1 MAFLW
6 LCYGVTM
13 KPIVKKNHPKRNLLS
28 VLRFFNFLYL
38 CILFYFYMK
47 IIIAGA
53 GDVGFH
59 LAKLLSYESQD
70 TFIIDMDAEKLNYIN
85 NHLDVITKKGD
96 ATSIELL
103 KEIGIGSA
111 DLLLAVTESQNT
123 NFTISV
129 IGKALGVKTTIAR
142 IDNPEFVK
150 NDEIDF
156 KSFGLD
162 FMISPEELA
171 ANEIK
176 MLLNQSS
183 FNETVAFENGLFNVM
198 GTCLGYKS
206 PLLDLTVKEAKD
218 KFSNVD
224 FITIAIKRDNVS
236 QTIIPRGDTVYNLK
250 DQVYFSIPNYSID
263 KIYPIVGEKQIN
275 IKNVMI
281 LGGSG
286 IGSKTAR
293 NLCKENFKV
302 KLIEKNKE
310 KALNLAEEL
319 TNALVINGDGRDIEL
334 LEEENIR
341 EMDAF
346 VAVTGDSE
354 TNIMSCLVAKSKG
367 VKKTV
372 ALVENMDYMN
382 ISQTIGI
389 DTLINKKLLAASS
402 IFRHIRKGE
411 ILALAN
417 LHNIDAEV
425 FEFEVQP
432 NAKVTKKPI
441 RELRFPREA
450 VFGGI
455 IRDGKALMSFGDF
468 QIESGDKAIVF
479 CLPEAISK
487 VEDLF
492 N

>member
-1 MAFLW
+1 
-6 LCYGVTM
+6 
-13 KPIVKKNHPKRNLLS
+13 
-28 VLRFFNFLYL
+28 
-38 CILFYFYMK
+38 MK

-70 TFIIDMDAEKLNYIN
+70 TYIIDFDGEKLNYIN

-96 ATSIELL
+96 ATSIKLL
-103 KEIGIGSA
+103 NEIGIDSA
-111 DLLLAVTESQNT
+111 DLLLAVTDSQNT

-129 IGKALGVKTTIAR
+129 IGKALGAKKTIAR
-142 IDNPEFVK
+142 IKNQEFLK
-150 NDEIDF
+150 NDHINFEEY
-156 KSFGLD
+156 GVD

-171 ANEIK
+171 ADEIK

-183 FNETVAFENGLFNVM
+183 FNDTVAFENGLFNVM
-198 GTCLGYKS
+198 GTSLTYKS
-206 PLLDLTVKEAKD
+206 PLVDLTVKEAKE
-218 KFSNVD
+218 KFSTVD
-224 FITIAIKRDNVS
+224 FITIAIKREGIA
-236 QTIIPRGDTVYNLK
+236 QTIIPRGDSVYKVK
-250 DQVYFSIPNYSID
+250 DQVYFSVPKHSID
-263 KIYPIVGEKQIN
+263 KLYPIVGQEHIK

-281 LGGSG
+281 LGGSS
-286 IGSKTAR
+286 IGTKTTR
-293 NLCKENFKV
+293 NLCKENYKV

-310 KALNLAEEL
+310 KANTLAEEL
-319 TNALVINGDGRDIEL
+319 NHALIIQGDGRDIEL

-346 VAVTGDSE
+346 IAVTGDSE

-372 ALVENMDYMN
+372 ALVENMDYIN

-389 DTLINKKLLAASS
+389 DTLINKKLIAASN
-402 IFRHIRKGE
+402 IFKHIRKGE

-432 NAKVTKKPI
+432 GAKVTEKPI

-455 IRDGKALMSFGDF
+455 IRDGQAHMSFGDF
-468 QIESGDKAIVF
+468 QIQSGDKAIVF
-479 CLPEAISK
+479 CLPEAISI
-487 VEDLF
+487 VEELF

>member
-1 MAFLW
+1 
-6 LCYGVTM
+6 
-13 KPIVKKNHPKRNLLS
+13 
-28 VLRFFNFLYL
+28 
-38 CILFYFYMK
+38 MK

-70 TFIIDMDAEKLNYIN
+70 TYIIDSDGEKLKYIN

-96 ATSIELL
+96 ATSIQLL
-103 KEIGIGSA
+103 KEIGIETA

-129 IGKALGVKTTIAR
+129 IGKALGVKKTIAR
-142 IDNPEFVK
+142 IHNPEFLN
-150 NDEIDF
+150 NDVINF
-156 KSFGLD
+156 KDYGVD

-171 ANEIK
+171 AEEIK
-176 MLLNQSS
+176 LLLNQSS
-183 FNETVAFENGLFNVM
+183 FNDTIAFENGLFNIM
-198 GTCLGYKS
+198 GATLGYKS
-206 PLLDLTVKEAKD
+206 PILDLTVKEAKD
-218 KFSNVD
+218 KFNMVD
-224 FITIAIKRDNVS
+224 FITIAIKREGIA
-236 QTIIPRGDTVYNLK
+236 QTIIPRGDSVYKMN
-250 DQVYFSIPNYSID
+250 DQVYFSVPNYSIE
-263 KIYPIVGEKQIN
+263 KLYPIIGKEHID

-281 LGGSG
+281 LGG
-286 IGSKTAR
+286 GSVGQKTAR
-293 NLCKENFKV
+293 NLCEDNFKV
-302 KLIEKNKE
+302 KLIERQKE
-310 KALNLAEEL
+310 KALTIAEEL
-319 TNALVINGDGRDIEL
+319 LNTLVINGDGRDLEL

-341 EMDAF
+341 ETDAF
-346 VAVTGDSE
+346 IAVTGDSE

-372 ALVENMDYMN
+372 ALVENMDYIS

-389 DTLINKKLLAASS
+389 DTLINKKLIAASN

-425 FEFEVQP
+425 FEFEVQKG
-432 NAKVTKKPI
+432 AKVTLKPI

-450 VFGGI
+450 VFGGV
-455 IRDGKALMSFGDF
+455 IRNGEALMSFGDIRI
-468 QIESGDKAIVF
+468 QEGDHVIVF
-479 CLPEAISK
+479 CLPEAIAI
-487 VEDLF
+487 VEELF

>member
-1 MAFLW
+1 
-6 LCYGVTM
+6 
-13 KPIVKKNHPKRNLLS
+13 
-28 VLRFFNFLYL
+28 
-38 CILFYFYMK
+38 MK

-70 TFIIDMDAEKLNYIN
+70 TYIVDLDGEKLNYIN

-96 ATSIELL
+96 ATSIKVLQ
-103 KEIGIGSA
+103 EIGASST

-129 IGKALGVKTTIAR
+129 VGKALGVKKTIAR
-142 IDNPEFVK
+142 IKNPEFL
-150 NDEIDF
+150 NSDIIDF
-156 KSFGLD
+156 KDFGVD

-171 ANEIK
+171 AEEIK
-176 MLLNQSS
+176 LLLNQSS
-183 FNETVAFENGLFNVM
+183 FNDTVAFENGLFNVM
-198 GTCLGYKS
+198 GTTLGYKS
-206 PLLDLTVKEAKD
+206 PIVDLTVKEAKE
-218 KFSNVD
+218 KFSMVD
-224 FITIAIKRDNVS
+224 FITIAIKREGIA
-236 QTIIPRGDTVYNLK
+236 QTIIPRGDSVYKIN
-250 DQVYFSIPNYSID
+250 DQVYFSVPNYSVE
-263 KIYPIVGEKQIN
+263 KLYPICGKEHID

-281 LGGSG
+281 LGGSS
-286 IGSKTAR
+286 IGQKTAR
-293 NLCKENFKV
+293 NLCREDFKV
-302 KLIEKNKE
+302 KLIEKDKE
-310 KALNLAEEL
+310 KALTLAEDL
-319 TNALVINGDGRDIEL
+319 RNTLVIQGDGRELEL

-341 EMDAF
+341 DMDAF
-346 VAVTGDSE
+346 IAVTENSE

-372 ALVENMDYMN
+372 ALVENMDYIS

-389 DTLINKKLLAASS
+389 NTLINKKLIAASN

-425 FEFEVQP
+425 FEFEVQKG
-432 NAKVTKKPI
+432 AKVTEKLIKD
-441 RELRFPREA
+441 LRFPREA

-455 IRDGKALMSFGDF
+455 IREGKALMSFGNM
-468 QIESGDKAIVF
+468 QIEAGDHVIVF
-479 CLPEAISK
+479 CLPEAISI
-487 VEDLF
+487 VEELF

>member
-1 MAFLW
+1 
-6 LCYGVTM
+6 
-13 KPIVKKNHPKRNLLS
+13 
-28 VLRFFNFLYL
+28 
-38 CILFYFYMK
+38 MK

-70 TFIIDMDAEKLNYIN
+70 TYVIDFDGEKLNYIN
-85 NHLDVITKKGD
+85 NHL
-96 ATSIELL
+96 
-103 KEIGIGSA
+103 
-111 DLLLAVTESQNT
+111 
-123 NFTISV
+123 
-129 IGKALGVKTTIAR
+129 GVKKTIAR
-142 IDNPEFVK
+142 IDNPEFLK
-150 NDEIDF
+150 NDHIDF
-156 KSFGLD
+156 KKFGLD
-162 FMISPEELA
+162 YMISPEELA
-171 ANEIK
+171 ADEIK

-183 FNETVAFENGLFNVM
+183 FNDTVTFENGLFNVM
-198 GTCLGYKS
+198 GTSLDYKS
-206 PLLDLTVKEAKD
+206 PLLNTTVKEARET
-218 KFSNVD
+218 FSNVD
-224 FITIAIKRDNVS
+224 FITIAIKREGIS
-236 QTIIPRGDTVYNLK
+236 QTIIPRGDSEYKLG
-250 DQVYFSIPNYSID
+250 DQVYFSVPHYSID
-263 KIYPIVGEKQIN
+263 SLYPIVGKEHLK

-281 LGGSG
+281 LGGSS

-302 KLIEKNKE
+302 TLIEKQRE
-310 KALNLAEEL
+310 KSLLLAEEL
-319 TNALVINGDGRDIEL
+319 NETLVINGDGRDIEL

-367 VKKTV
+367 VKKTI
-372 ALVENMDYMN
+372 ALVENMDYIN

-389 DTLINKKLLAASS
+389 NTLINKKLIAASS

-425 FEFEVQP
+425 FEFEVLP

-441 RELRFPREA
+441 KELKFPRDA

-468 QIESGDKAIVF
+468 QIRSGDKAIVS
-479 CLPEAISK
+479 CLPEAIHI

-492 N
+492 R

>member
-1 MAFLW
+1 
-6 LCYGVTM
+6 
-13 KPIVKKNHPKRNLLS
+13 
-28 VLRFFNFLYL
+28 
-38 CILFYFYMK
+38 MK

-70 TFIIDMDAEKLNYIN
+70 TFVIDFDGDKLNYIN

-96 ATSIELL
+96 ATSIKLL
-103 KEIGIGSA
+103 KEIGISSA

-129 IGKALGVKTTIAR
+129 VGKALGVKKTIAR
-142 IDNPEFVK
+142 INNPEFL
-150 NDEIDF
+150 NNEYINF
-156 KSFGLD
+156 KDYGVD

-171 ANEIK
+171 AEEIK
-176 MLLNQSS
+176 QLLHKSS
-183 FNETVAFENGLFNVM
+183 FNDTITFENGLFNIV
-198 GTCLGYKS
+198 GTSLGYKS
-206 PLLDLTVKEAKD
+206 PIVDLTVKEAKE

-224 FITIAIKRDNVS
+224 FITIALKRDGIA
-236 QTIIPRGDTVYNLK
+236 QTIIPRGDTCYKMN
-250 DQVYFSIPNYSID
+250 DQVYFSVPSYSID
-263 KIYPIVGEKQIN
+263 KLYPIIGKEYTE

-281 LGGSG
+281 LGGSS
-286 IGSKTAR
+286 IGEKTAR
-293 NLCKENFKV
+293 NLCKDNFKV
-302 KLIEKNKE
+302 KLIERNKE
-310 KALNLAEEL
+310 KALSIAEEHL
-319 TNALVINGDGRDIEL
+319 NTLVIHGDGRDLEL

-372 ALVENMDYMN
+372 ALVENMDYIN

-389 DTLINKKLLAASS
+389 DTLINKKLIAASN

-441 RELRFPREA
+441 KELRVPREA
-450 VFGGI
+450 VFGGV
-455 IRDGKALMSFGDF
+455 IRNGKALMSFGDF
-468 QIESGDKAIVF
+468 QLQSGDRAIVF
-479 CLPEAISK
+479 CLPEAISI

>member
-1 MAFLW
+1 
-6 LCYGVTM
+6 
-13 KPIVKKNHPKRNLLS
+13 
-28 VLRFFNFLYL
+28 
-38 CILFYFYMK
+38 MK

-70 TFIIDMDAEKLNYIN
+70 TYIIDFDGDKLNYIN

-96 ATSIELL
+96 ATSISLL
-103 KEIGIGSA
+103 KEIGVDSA

-129 IGKALGVKTTIAR
+129 IGKSLGAKKTIAR
-142 IDNPEFVK
+142 IDNPEFLE
-150 NDEIDF
+150 NSSIDF
-156 KSFGLD
+156 KKFGVD

-171 ANEIK
+171 AEEIQ
-176 MLLNQSS
+176 MLLDQSS
-183 FNETVAFENGLFNVM
+183 FNDTVTFENGLFNVM
-198 GTCLGYKS
+198 GTTLGYKS
-206 PLLDLTVKEAKD
+206 PLLDMSVKEAKEI
-218 KFSNVD
+218 FTNVD
-224 FITIAIKRDNVS
+224 FITIAIKREGVS
-236 QTIIPRGDTVYNLK
+236 QTIIPRGDTVYKLN
-250 DQVYFSIPNYSID
+250 DQVYFSVPHYSIENL
-263 KIYPIVGEKQIN
+263 YPVVGKEHLN

-281 LGGSG
+281 LGGSS

-293 NLCKENFKV
+293 NLCKENFNV
-302 KLIEKNKE
+302 KLIERKKE
-310 KALNLAEEL
+310 KSFQLAEQL
-319 TNALVINGDGRDIEL
+319 NDTLLICGDGRDIEL

-367 VKKTV
+367 VKKTI
-372 ALVENMDYMN
+372 ALVENMDYIN

-389 DTLINKKLLAASS
+389 NTLINKKLIAASS

-425 FEFEVQP
+425 FEFEVLP
-432 NAKVTKKPI
+432 RAKVTKKPI
-441 RELRFPREA
+441 KELKFPRDA

-468 QIESGDKAIVF
+468 QIREGDKAIVF
-479 CLPEAISK
+479 CLPEAIST

-492 N
+492 R

>member
-1 MAFLW
+1 
-6 LCYGVTM
+6 
-13 KPIVKKNHPKRNLLS
+13 
-28 VLRFFNFLYL
+28 
-38 CILFYFYMK
+38 MK

-70 TFIIDMDAEKLNYIN
+70 TYIIDFDGEKLNYIN

-96 ATSIELL
+96 ATSISLL
-103 KEIGIGSA
+103 KEIGIKST

-123 NFTISV
+123 NFAISV
-129 IGKALGVKTTIAR
+129 IGKSLGAKKTIAR
-142 IDNPEFVK
+142 INNPEFLK

-156 KSFGLD
+156 KTFGVD

-171 ANEIK
+171 ADEIK
-176 MLLNQSS
+176 MLLDQSS
-183 FNETVAFENGLFNVM
+183 FNDTVTFENGLFNVM
-198 GTCLGYKS
+198 GTTLGYKS
-206 PLLDLTVKEAKD
+206 PLLEMTVKDAKD
-218 KFSNVD
+218 TFTNVD
-224 FITIAIKRDNVS
+224 FITIAIKREGIA
-236 QTIIPRGDTVYNLK
+236 QTIIPRGETAYKLN
-250 DQVYFSIPNYSID
+250 DQVYFSVPHYSID
-263 KIYPIVGEKQIN
+263 KLYPILGEEHVT

-281 LGGSG
+281 LGGSS
-286 IGSKTAR
+286 IGYKTAR

-302 KLIEKNKE
+302 TLIEKNRE
-310 KALNLAEEL
+310 KSETLAEEL
-319 TNALVINGDGRDIEL
+319 HNALLINGDGRDIEL

-367 VKKTV
+367 VKKTI
-372 ALVENMDYMN
+372 ALVENMDYIN

-389 DTLINKKLLAASS
+389 NTLINKKLIAASS

-425 FEFEVQP
+425 FEFEVSP
-432 NAKVTKKPI
+432 DAKVTKKPI
-441 RELRFPREA
+441 RELKFPRDA

-455 IRDGKALMSFGDF
+455 IRDGKAFMSFGDF
-468 QIESGDKAIVF
+468 QIKGGDKAIVF
-479 CLPEAISK
+479 CLPEAIHI

-492 N
+492 R

>member
-1 MAFLW
+1 
-6 LCYGVTM
+6 
-13 KPIVKKNHPKRNLLS
+13 
-28 VLRFFNFLYL
+28 
-38 CILFYFYMK
+38 MK

-70 TFIIDMDAEKLNYIN
+70 TYIIDFDRDKLNYIN
-85 NHLDVITKKGD
+85 NHLDVIAKKGD
-96 ATSIELL
+96 ATSIKLL
-103 KEIGIGSA
+103 KEIGIENA

-129 IGKALGVKTTIAR
+129 IGKALGVKKTIAR
-142 IDNPEFVK
+142 ISNPEFLSNEVV
-150 NDEIDF
+150 DF
-156 KSFGLD
+156 KSFGVD
-162 FMISPEELA
+162 FMISPEDLA

-176 MLLNQSS
+176 LLLNQSS
-183 FNETVAFENGLFNVM
+183 FNDTAAFENGVFNIM
-198 GTCLGYKS
+198 GTTLGYKS
-206 PLLDLTVKEAKD
+206 PILDLTVKEAKD
-218 KFSNVD
+218 KFYSVD
-224 FITIAIKRDNVS
+224 FITIAIKREGVS
-236 QTIIPRGDTVYNLK
+236 QTIIPRGDTTYKLN
-250 DQVYFSIPNYSID
+250 DQVYFSVPSYSID
-263 KIYPIVGEKQIN
+263 NLYEIIGKEYID

-281 LGGSG
+281 LGGSRVG
-286 IGSKTAR
+286 RKAAKK
-293 NLCKENFKV
+293 LDNFRV

-310 KALNLAEEL
+310 KALQLAEEL
-319 TNALVINGDGRDIEL
+319 RHTLVIYGDGRDLEL

-372 ALVENMDYMN
+372 ALVENMDYIS

-389 DTLINKKLLAASS
+389 DTLINKKLIAASN

-411 ILALAN
+411 ILALVN
-417 LHNIDAEV
+417 LHNVDAEV
-425 FEFEVQP
+425 FEFEVQKD
-432 NAKVTKKPI
+432 AKITKRVIK
-441 RELRFPREA
+441 ELKFPREA
-450 VFGGI
+450 IIGGV
-455 IRDGKALMSFGDF
+455 IRGGKALMSFGDF
-468 QIESGDKAIVF
+468 QLQSGDKAIVF
-479 CLPEAISK
+479 CLPEAISI

>member
-1 MAFLW
+1 
-6 LCYGVTM
+6 
-13 KPIVKKNHPKRNLLS
+13 
-28 VLRFFNFLYL
+28 
-38 CILFYFYMK
+38 MK

-70 TFIIDMDAEKLNYIN
+70 TYVIDTDGEKLNYIN

-96 ATSIELL
+96 ATSIKLL
-103 KEIGIGSA
+103 KEIGIDSA

-129 IGKALGVKTTIAR
+129 IGKSLGVKKTIAR
-142 IDNPEFVK
+142 IDNPEFLESIEV
-150 NDEIDF
+150 DF
-156 KSFGLD
+156 KKFGVD

-171 ANEIK
+171 ADEIQ

-183 FNETVAFENGLFNVM
+183 FNDTVTFENGLFNVM
-198 GTCLGYKS
+198 GTTLDYKS
-206 PLLDLTVKEAKD
+206 PLLDKTVKEARE

-224 FITIAIKRDNVS
+224 FITIAIKREGIS
-236 QTIIPRGDTVYNLK
+236 QTIIPRGDSEYKLG
-250 DQVYFSIPNYSID
+250 DQVYFSVPHYSLSSL
-263 KIYPIVGEKQIN
+263 YPIVGKEQLN

-281 LGGSG
+281 LGGSS

-293 NLCKENFKV
+293 NLCKGNFKV
-302 KLIEKNKE
+302 TLIEKERE
-310 KALNLAEEL
+310 KSLLLAEEL
-319 TNALVINGDGRDIEL
+319 SDTLLINGDGRDIEL

-341 EMDAF
+341 NMDAF

-354 TNIMSCLVAKSKG
+354 TNIMTCLVAKSKG
-367 VKKTV
+367 VKKTI
-372 ALVENMDYMN
+372 ALVENMDYIN

-389 DTLINKKLLAASS
+389 NTLINKKLIAASS

-425 FEFEVQP
+425 FEFEVLP
-432 NAKVTKKPI
+432 GAKVTKKPI
-441 RELRFPREA
+441 RELKFPRDA

-455 IRDGKALMSFGDF
+455 IRDGNALMSNGDF
-468 QIESGDKAIVF
+468 QIKDGDKAIVF
-479 CLPEAISK
+479 CLPESISI

-492 N
+492 R

>member
-1 MAFLW
+1 
-6 LCYGVTM
+6 
-13 KPIVKKNHPKRNLLS
+13 
-28 VLRFFNFLYL
+28 
-38 CILFYFYMK
+38 MK

-70 TFIIDMDAEKLNYIN
+70 TYIIDFDGEKLNYIN

-96 ATSIELL
+96 ATSISLL
-103 KEIGIGSA
+103 KDIGIEST

-129 IGKALGVKTTIAR
+129 IGKSLGAKKTIAR
-142 IDNPEFVK
+142 IDNPEFLK

-156 KSFGLD
+156 KSFGVD

-171 ANEIK
+171 AEEIK

-183 FNETVAFENGLFNVM
+183 FNDTVAFENGLFNVM
-198 GTCLGYKS
+198 GITLGYKS
-206 PLLDLTVKEAKD
+206 PLLDLSVKEARE
-218 KFSNVD
+218 KFYNVD
-224 FITIAIKRDNVS
+224 FMTIAIKRDGVS
-236 QTIIPRGDTVYNLK
+236 QTIIPRGDTTYKLN
-250 DQVYFSIPNYSID
+250 DQVYFSIPNYSLD
-263 KIYPIVGEKQIN
+263 DIYPIVGKKQIN

-281 LGGSG
+281 LGGSS

-293 NLCKENFKV
+293 KLCRENFKV
-302 KLIEKNKE
+302 KLIEKRKD
-310 KALNLAEEL
+310 KSLLLAEEL
-319 TNALVINGDGRDIEL
+319 NNTLLINGDGRDIEL

-346 VAVTGDSE
+346 IAVTGDSE

-372 ALVENMDYMN
+372 ALVENMDYIN

-389 DTLINKKLLAASS
+389 NTLINKKLIAASN

-425 FEFEVQP
+425 FEFEVQ
-432 NAKVTKKPI
+432 ADAVVTKKPI
-441 RELRFPREA
+441 KDLKFPREA

-455 IRDGKALMSFGDF
+455 IRDEKALIVHGDF
-468 QIESGDKAIVF
+468 QIRPGDKVIVF
-479 CLPEAISK
+479 CLPEAIGYI
-487 VEDLF
+487 EDLF

>member
-1 MAFLW
+1 
-6 LCYGVTM
+6 
-13 KPIVKKNHPKRNLLS
+13 
-28 VLRFFNFLYL
+28 
-38 CILFYFYMK
+38 MK

-70 TFIIDMDAEKLNYIN
+70 TYVIDTDGEKLNYIN

-96 ATSIELL
+96 ATSIKLL
-103 KEIGIGSA
+103 KEIGIDSA

-129 IGKALGVKTTIAR
+129 IGKSLGVKKTIAR
-142 IDNPEFVK
+142 IDNPEFLESTEV
-150 NDEIDF
+150 DF
-156 KSFGLD
+156 KKFGVD

-171 ANEIK
+171 ADEIQ

-183 FNETVAFENGLFNVM
+183 FNDTVTFENGLFNVM
-198 GTCLGYKS
+198 GTTLDYKS
-206 PLLDLTVKEAKD
+206 PLLDKTVKEARET
-218 KFSNVD
+218 FSNVD
-224 FITIAIKRDNVS
+224 FITIAIKREGIS
-236 QTIIPRGDTVYNLK
+236 QTIIPRGDSEYKLG
-250 DQVYFSIPNYSID
+250 DQVYFSVPHYSLSSL
-263 KIYPIVGEKQIN
+263 YPIVGKEQLN

-281 LGGSG
+281 LGGSS

-293 NLCKENFKV
+293 NLCKGNFKV
-302 KLIEKNKE
+302 TLIEKERE
-310 KALNLAEEL
+310 KSLVLAEEL
-319 TNALVINGDGRDIEL
+319 NNTLVINGDGRDIEL

-341 EMDAF
+341 NMDAF

-354 TNIMSCLVAKSKG
+354 TNIMTCLVAKSKG
-367 VKKTV
+367 VKKTI
-372 ALVENMDYMN
+372 ALVENMDYIN

-389 DTLINKKLLAASS
+389 NTLINKKLIAASS

-425 FEFEVQP
+425 FEFEVLP
-432 NAKVTKKPI
+432 GAKVTKKPI
-441 RELRFPREA
+441 RELKFPRDA

-455 IRDGKALMSFGDF
+455 IRDGNALMSNGDF
-468 QIESGDKAIVF
+468 QIKDGDKAIVF
-479 CLPEAISK
+479 CLPESISI

-492 N
+492 R